1 MKGTI
6 QNNIISLPH
15 TPQYKMHKYFA
26 RRPYNVFSNLVSHY
40 TDPGDVILDIF
51 CGGGVTIFEGCK
63 LKRNVIGV
71 DINPLAAFITKMQM
85 FNDDI
90 KELKRTL
97 NDFIDKNVSKFANLY
112 DVEFDDDK
120 GNCKWIEWTYV
131 VECPDCKSKIA
142 LTDSNKIKNG
152 VYKCPN
158 SECKNHTQGIARTK
172 CHNKGSIPIR
182 VNYVSYLD
190 GKKKVKNLTASE
202 SKKIMQLEAS
212 LKEKLSGCA
221 FPSFEFPLNWDR
233 QKEDKLFEKGII
245 RYNDLFSERNL
256 YILSQVFAA
265 IMQKKAKND
274 PFTDYLYFL
283 FSSVIRYA
291 NKMSKVTEN
300 WENGNPVCMDKHA
313 YYLPNTF
320 IENNVVDLFY
330 TRLKAVFAGCEYS
343 ACNLPNNCSETC
355 DFSFNKDS
363 CKYWVINGD
372 SAQLPLANE
381 SVDIIITDPPYG
393 SNVQYAEL
401 SVVWNAWFQLYQN
414 KDNYIYKDKEAV
426 SNRKQGFEGSKTEKD
441 YERLLT
447 DIYTEA
453 YRVLKPDSY
462 MVFTFNNKNLNVWLA
477 MLKAVA
483 QSGFILPDN
492 GVLFQ
497 DYIGSYK
504 NTSHLKYAGN
514 VQGDFIY
521 SFMKTKHTTIKNYDC
536 VTLDDLIEESINTVI
551 AKLFV
556 NGIKQIKAD
565 VLYKELF
572 SILAQKF
579 MEMIQ
584 YVKTVGGDLDSLV
597 FEQDSIDEH
606 LEKRLVYVDGFW
618 EKRE

>member
-1 MKGTI
+1 
-6 QNNIISLPH
+6 
-15 TPQYKMHKYFA
+15 MHKYFA

-90 KELKRTL
+90 KELRRIL
-97 NDFIDKNVSKFANLY
+97 DSFIDKNVSKFANLY

-120 GNCKWIEWTYV
+120 GNCKWVEWTYV

-256 YILSQVFAA
+256 YILSQTFTA
-265 IMQKKAKND
+265 ILQKKAKND

-343 ACNLPNNCSETC
+343 ACNLPNNCAETC

-497 DYIGSYK
+497 DYIGPYK

-584 YVKTVGGDLDSLV
+584 YVKTVGADLDSLV

-606 LEKRLVYVDGFW
+606 LEKRLIYVDGFW